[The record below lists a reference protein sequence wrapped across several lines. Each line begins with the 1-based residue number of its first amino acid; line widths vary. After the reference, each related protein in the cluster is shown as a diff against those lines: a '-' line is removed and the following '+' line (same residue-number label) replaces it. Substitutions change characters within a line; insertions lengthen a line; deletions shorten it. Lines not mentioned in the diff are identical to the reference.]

1 LGAPLRRQV
10 IDLSKIELA
19 FVTNAAVAEYT
30 AISKLGLSEDHR
42 DVDLALV
49 ELKFVASKSQNA
61 SSAADRGKFLAL
73 DDVVKSA
80 LLRAIRFVETTQNLA
95 SLGQEI
101 EELLHFACD
110 ASFSDG
116 V

>member
-1 LGAPLRRQV
+1 
-10 IDLSKIELA
+10 
-19 FVTNAAVAEYT
+19 VAEYT

-80 LLRAIRFVETTQNLA
+80 LLRAIRFVGNNPNLA
-95 SLGQEI
+95 SWDRRLK
-101 EELLHFACD
+101 
-110 ASFSDG
+110 SFCISRATPAF
-116 V
+116 